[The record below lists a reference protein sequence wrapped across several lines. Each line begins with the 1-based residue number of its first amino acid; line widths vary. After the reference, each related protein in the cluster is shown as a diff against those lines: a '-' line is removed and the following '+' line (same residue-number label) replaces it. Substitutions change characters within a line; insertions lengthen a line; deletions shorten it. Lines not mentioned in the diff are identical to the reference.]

1 MALVARRG
9 PAPRVY
15 HIWVGSRDL
24 CLLFPSPFVALT
36 DGSTFPASLVYS
48 DSFPGST
55 DFHLRF
61 KPYCR
66 FWLYS
71 TNRKNSSI
79 RILLLF
85 NMQAHSRL
93 GHKFI
98 PNKMHD
104 VGLGHHHRSRLL
116 VRIPNTHPL
125 IIDTPS
131 SNNTPII
138 PYLAVRGPPN
148 EQGTM
153 TPIILVGICL
163 AGATCVILAI
173 SLVIRQQRKKASAR
187 TARTMERGVEA
198 AKQSNEYQVQW
209 RRSMS
214 FNASHD
220 THVVNAVYG
229 EKSRSSFESSDYH
242 ALSSNQIKVVNRAVI
257 TNSVISP
264 VPKAA
269 LTSRMHPNLKAID
282 IQRAN
287 NPHAATRDYSSL
299 VAPLPPAM
307 FPTTP
312 SSINTF
318 YGPAIVRAHAEQN
331 LPHSSAMRALAVAAG
346 IATTPTSPT
355 FEIHQQA
362 DKGEVELPIR
372 FSPLRESTFGDGMK
386 LGQHLGLRT
395 SRENER
401 EGVMSVQSANPQ
413 DHISPISQDG
423 SSIRNVPSRPGTA
436 GTFGQP
442 LGSGFSFGSRVPYR
456 THRHAASSLS
466 MADVKSVR
474 ISYASGQSSPGLAAS
489 FARSHSPHGS
499 FSHSHGRTDSV
510 ASGTS
515 NVITRKVQTV
525 FPPLL
530 PDELVLAVGDK
541 VTLLETF
548 DDEWC
553 VVGRDRFGEVEVGAV
568 PAYVFTKL
576 RTGEKME
583 RPMRSTSLGVKVE
596 MSNAPGAAWS
606 SRDEV
611 ISWSNF

>member
-1 MALVARRG
+1 
-9 PAPRVY
+9 
-15 HIWVGSRDL
+15 
-24 CLLFPSPFVALT
+24 
-36 DGSTFPASLVYS
+36 
-48 DSFPGST
+48 
-55 DFHLRF
+55 
-61 KPYCR
+61 
-66 FWLYS
+66 
-71 TNRKNSSI
+71 
-79 RILLLF
+79 
-85 NMQAHSRL
+85 
-93 GHKFI
+93 
-98 PNKMHD
+98 MHD

-153 TPIILVGICL
+153 SPIMLVGICL
-163 AGATCVILAI
+163 AEEKGERSYGENHGA
-173 SLVIRQQRKKASAR
+173 
-187 TARTMERGVEA
+187 GVEA

-269 LTSRMHPNLKAID
+269 LTSRMHPNLRAID

-355 FEIHQQA
+355 LKYTNKRI
-362 DKGEVELPIR
+362 KGGRITDQI
-372 FSPLRESTFGDGMK
+372 FSVPRD
-386 LGQHLGLRT
+386 
-395 SRENER
+395 RENER
-401 EGVMSVQSANPQ
+401 EGVTSVQSANPQ

-530 PDELVLAVGDK
+530 PDELVLAVGEK